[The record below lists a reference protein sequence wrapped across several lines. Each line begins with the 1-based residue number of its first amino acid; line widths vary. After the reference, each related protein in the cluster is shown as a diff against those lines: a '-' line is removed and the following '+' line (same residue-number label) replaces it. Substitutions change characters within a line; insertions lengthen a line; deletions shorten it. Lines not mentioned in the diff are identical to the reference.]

1 MIYSSW
7 RQSPYFIDPR
17 FCTAGCNTLEQ
28 DLLYLYYIS
37 HGKVQRYPGTTI
49 LSGVCNTFV
58 AQLFGNIEYFSYLCG
73 VINKHWIMGKTK
85 LVSVRIDEDLLNAI
99 DSLQGGYRYHSRSL
113 YIQAG
118 LKLIIEL
125 CKRGDG
131 RKALYFWPEGGDVV
145 DEISFKYHREHK

>member
-58 AQLFGNIEYFSYLCG
+58 AQLFGDIEYFSYLCG
-73 VINKHWIMGKTK
+73 VINKH
-85 LVSVRIDEDLLNAI
+85 
-99 DSLQGGYRYHSRSL
+99 
-113 YIQAG
+113 
-118 LKLIIEL
+118 
-125 CKRGDG
+125 
-131 RKALYFWPEGGDVV
+131 
-145 DEISFKYHREHK
+145 